1 MRLAILDDYLG
12 IGQTIVDWGVV
23 PGLAVVSFRD
33 HVHDQNELV
42 DRLAEFDVVM
52 RIRERTEFPREVL
65 ARLPKLKLLLATGM
79 RNARSIDLRAADEL
93 GIVAHVIPEQFGTRL
108 HLEGFLRGLEFVDRP
123 VLDAH

>member
-12 IGQTIVDWGVV
+12 IAQTIVDWSVV

-33 HVHDQNELV
+33 HVHDQHELI

-65 ARLPKLKLLLATGM
+65 SRLPK
-79 RNARSIDLRAADEL
+79 
-93 GIVAHVIPEQFGTRL
+93 
-108 HLEGFLRGLEFVDRP
+108 
-123 VLDAH
+123 